1 VLKREKAAKK
11 GLTVHQVMTMNP
23 FEDMRIFC
31 QVMDSGS
38 FTAAADQLGLSKQFV
53 SRRLMQLEARL
64 GVRLLNRSTR
74 RLDVTPLG
82 QTYYESAMRL
92 LNDVEHME
100 QGIAGQTSEPR
111 GTLRVSAPLSFAMA
125 HLGCLLPLFL
135 QRYSGVTVEVDLSDR
150 PVDLLSEGYDLA
162 LRIGVLEDSTLIA
175 RRIASIERVYCASP
189 AYLAERG
196 TPLKP
201 QDLHEHDCLPYGHG
215 RQVQWR
221 FEGQGKPLTI
231 NVSGRMR
238 VNNGE
243 VLRDAAV
250 AGLGVTY
257 LPTFI
262 VGSALESG
270 QLIRVLDDYRCAPL
284 ALSAVYPQ
292 HRQRSLPVQA
302 LIEFLRERLDQV
314 PGGV

>member
-1 VLKREKAAKK
+1 
-11 GLTVHQVMTMNP
+11 MNP

-53 SRRLMQLEARL
+53 SRRLMQLEERL

-82 QTYYESAMRL
+82 QSYYESALRL
-92 LNDVEHME
+92 LGEVEQVE
-100 QGIAGQTSEPR
+100 QGIAGQTVEPR
-111 GTLRVSAPLSFAMA
+111 GTIRLSAPLSFAMA
-125 HLGCLLPLFL
+125 HLGDLLPAFL
-135 QRYSGVTVEVDLSDR
+135 QRYRGVSVEVDLSDR
-150 PVDLLSEGYDLA
+150 PVDLLGEGYDLA

-175 RRIASIERVYCASP
+175 RRIASIQRVYCASP

-196 TPLKP
+196 TPLRP
-201 QDLHEHDCLPYGHG
+201 EELHMHDCLPYGHG

-221 FEGQGKPLTI
+221 FEGQGHKPLLV
-231 NVSGRMR
+231 NVTGRMR

-243 VLRDAAV
+243 LLKDAAI
-250 AGLGVTY
+250 AGMGITY

-262 VGSALESG
+262 VETALRDGRLVS
-270 QLIRVLDDYRCAPL
+270 LLDAFEPAPL

-292 HRQRSLPVQA
+292 HRQGSRPVRVF
-302 LIEFLRERLDQV
+302 IEFLREQLNRGVV
-314 PGGV
+314 PGAR